1 MADLQSR
8 PYKPNPQLC
17 CEACAFGRGEHAE
30 WCWVC
35 IDHELLES
43 FRDALSGAADLAGV
57 VSGAAGKCSDVVSPA
72 FIRTSSR
79 ESQLPSSIR
88 PDTSVSPSTRSSHK
102 LSPDRQLFALG
113 ARTRGVRLPP

>member
-35 IDHELLES
+35 IDHELHRL
-43 FRDALSGAADLAGV
+43 ADDGCPHAEEG
-57 VSGAAGKCSDVVSPA
+57 
-72 FIRTSSR
+72 
-79 ESQLPSSIR
+79 
-88 PDTSVSPSTRSSHK
+88 H
-102 LSPDRQLFALG
+102 
-113 ARTRGVRLPP
+113 